1 MGFPEQQQ
9 EVPGVQSAMD
19 PVPDCGENSYRGSG
33 RLTGKRAVITGG
45 DSGIGRAVAIAFA
58 REGADVLIS
67 YLNEDDDAAEVAQHV
82 EDAGRKCVLVAGDL
96 SDPAHCRAVIDRA
109 AAEFGGIDVLVSNAA
124 FQMTHSD
131 LAEISDEEWDYT
143 FRLNVGAYFYLVK
156 AALPHLGPGSSVI
169 GSSSVNSD
177 MPSPT
182 LAPYAATKAAIANF
196 SASLAQLLGEK
207 GIWVNSVAPGPIWT
221 PLIPATM
228 PEEKVANFGD
238 DTPLGR
244 AGQPAELAPV
254 YVMLAS
260 DEGSY
265 ISGARV
271 AVTGATCPLG
281 PSAVSVSHFVLS
293 RCSTP
298 TAEASSSRAWRR
310 SGLSAPSSSIRSASA
325 SAIALSL
332 RWVAFSARV
341 SVFCSSA
348 TRRNVIVDV
357 KVLITSAQPSMLG
370 HSQKVGTHASTSTA
384 QTPKNHAL
392 DTCSLV

>member
-1 MGFPEQQQ
+1 M
-9 EVPGVQSAMD
+9 
-19 PVPDCGENSYRGSG
+19 
-33 RLTGKRAVITGG
+33 
-45 DSGIGRAVAIAFA
+45 
-58 REGADVLIS
+58 
-67 YLNEDDDAAEVAQHV
+67 
-82 EDAGRKCVLVAGDL
+82 
-96 SDPAHCRAVIDRA
+96 
-109 AAEFGGIDVLVSNAA
+109 LVSNAA

-131 LAEISDEEWDYT
+131 LDEISDEEWDYT

-156 AALPHLGPGSSVI
+156 AALPHMGPGSSVI

-207 GIWVNSVAPGPIWT
+207 GIRVNSVAPGPIWT

-254 YVMLAS
+254 YVLLAS

-271 AVTGATCPLG
+271 AVTGGRP
-281 PSAVSVSHFVLS
+281 VL
-293 RCSTP
+293 
-298 TAEASSSRAWRR
+298 
-310 SGLSAPSSSIRSASA
+310 
-325 SAIALSL
+325 
-332 RWVAFSARV
+332 
-341 SVFCSSA
+341 
-348 TRRNVIVDV
+348 
-357 KVLITSAQPSMLG
+357 
-370 HSQKVGTHASTSTA
+370 
-384 QTPKNHAL
+384 
-392 DTCSLV
+392 